1 MMQLHVATFSTPC
14 GPFSV
19 AVNEAGAVVATA
31 FGELPALRARL
42 PQTFYLLDDTPEL
55 TAPVQREVREYFAR
69 ELRRFTL
76 TLAAHGSAFQHRVW
90 ADLTAIPFG
99 QTRSYGQVAAALGQ
113 PGAAQAVGQA
123 SGSNPIALLVPCHR
137 VIGAKGALG
146 GFAFGVAIKQQLLRH
161 EGAPRVILG

>member
-31 FGELPALRARL
+31 FGGLTALSARL
-42 PQTFYLLDDTPEL
+42 PEKCQLLSDTLDL
-55 TAPVQREVREYFAR
+55 TAPVQREVHEYFAGQ
-69 ELRRFTL
+69 RRTFTL
-76 TLAAHGSAFQHRVW
+76 PLAANGSAFQQRVW
-90 ADLTAIPFG
+90 VELAAIPFG
-99 QTRSYGQVAAALGQ
+99 QTCNYGQLAANLGQ
-113 PGAAQAVGQA
+113 PGAARAVGGA
-123 SGSNPIALLVPCHR
+123 IGSNPRALLVPCHR
-137 VIGAKGALG
+137 VIGANGALG